1 MKINKDD
8 LTNASKKELNHF
20 AKKASIKRYTKMS
33 REELVASLSCF
44 ISDTQDQDSIVSSES
59 SFSESRSIEHFY
71 GQPQDEVSLSKFVS
85 DYFKSVSSKQT
96 QEHAVS
102 PVLSEI
108 SGILLSKSENKKL
121 LKSYKK
127 HIEEKYR

>member
-1 MKINKDD
+1 MATK
-8 LTNASKKELNHF
+8 LTLRLDEKLIDR
-20 AKKASIKRYTKMS
+20 AKKAAKVK
-33 REELVASLSCF
+33 
-44 ISDTQDQDSIVSSES
+44 
-59 SFSESRSIEHFY
+59 
-71 GQPQDEVSLSKFVS
+71 GVSLSKLVS
-85 DYFKSVSSKQT
+85 DYFKSVSLKQT

-102 PVLSEI
+102 PVLLEI